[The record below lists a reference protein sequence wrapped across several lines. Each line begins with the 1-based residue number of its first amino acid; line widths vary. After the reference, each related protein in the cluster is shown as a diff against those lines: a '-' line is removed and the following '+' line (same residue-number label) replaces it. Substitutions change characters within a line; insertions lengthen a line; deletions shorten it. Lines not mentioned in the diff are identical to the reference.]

1 MAIIGGGIVG
11 AFAAWWLRNASP
23 AVRIDVY
30 ETGRTL
36 DTGEGDASV
45 ELGASMAIVQNRYV
59 AEAATALGLS
69 RQLRSEARGRGGGRL
84 GIVGANGRIVFEEA
98 PSGVQTAWRLLSRY
112 GLRPLH
118 RLRRRGSEFI
128 SNFSRLYE
136 AQAAGRAFRE
146 GRRPNT
152 HALHISE
159 LFG

>member
-1 MAIIGGGIVG
+1 
-11 AFAAWWLRNASP
+11 
-23 AVRIDVY
+23 
-30 ETGRTL
+30 
-36 DTGEGDASV
+36 
-45 ELGASMAIVQNRYV
+45 MAIVQNRYV

-136 AQAAGRAFRE
+136 AQAARRAFRE
-146 GRRPNT
+146 ADDLLAVAST
-152 HALHISE
+152 AALACMPFLS
-159 LFG
+159 